1 MYDKKNQKSGAWR
14 SARMMLS
21 FPELGRLQ
29 EEAGFMG

>member
-14 SARMMLS
+14 SARMMS